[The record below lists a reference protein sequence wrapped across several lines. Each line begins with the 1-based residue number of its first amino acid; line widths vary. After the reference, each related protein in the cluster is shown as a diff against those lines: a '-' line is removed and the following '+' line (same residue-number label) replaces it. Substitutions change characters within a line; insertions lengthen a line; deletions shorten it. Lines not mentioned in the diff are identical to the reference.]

1 MAKARLRP
9 VIVTDETGRPA
20 AVQVDLAS
28 FHHVLELLAALLR
41 DGRVPAGMSA
51 DDPLLVQLA
60 DLLGGNGDSTDPRE
74 RLEDLLDSVTL
85 LCAKAEP
92 ADYVDYEDVRAE
104 LLKPDKP

>member
-1 MAKARLRP
+1 MDDVRLKPMFVKDDAGKP
-9 VIVTDETGRPA
+9 V

-28 FHHVLELLAALLR
+28 FQHVLELLAALLQ
-41 DGRVPAGMSA
+41 DGRVPAGLSA

-92 ADYVDYEDVRAE
+92 AEYVDYEDVRAE
-104 LLKPDKP
+104 LLNPDKP